1 MYDKLKMWI
10 DRDMVGES
18 LPTISTH
25 FDDCKT
31 VVDKFTG
38 EVREYG
44 SIDGLKVSVNSGGL
58 AVIGSLAKFY
68 NADNILPLNRA
79 STSDAI
85 EMLSDRLHVDMNSAR
100 ITSLEFGTHFLMKE
114 AVPKYID
121 LLGDAPRLKRF
132 RCTENTLYYRS
143 SGKNEYKVHTFYDKA
158 AEIAKRGGIMPSG
171 LYGTNL
177 LRYELRF
184 NRQLAQ
190 QLKAN
195 EVTGAVLYDR
205 YFYKSMIDRYCEVY
219 FSINKS
225 RTLKTDIMTKIENVT
240 DAFEVIVA
248 RLINNSD
255 QGEIT
260 AFIDELKQSKVFSD
274 PKNYSRLKAKIK
286 SIASKV
292 DVTETNELMNE
303 LDNEIKNISSYGV

>member
-10 DRDMVGES
+10 SRDVVGES
-18 LPTISTH
+18 LPSTSNY

-58 AVIGSLAKFY
+58 SIIGSLSKFY
-68 NADNILPLNRA
+68 NKDNILPLNRA
-79 STSDAI
+79 STGDAI
-85 EMLSDRLHVDMNSAR
+85 EMLSDRLHLDMNLAR
-100 ITSLEFGTHFLMKE
+100 ITSLEFGTHFPMKE
-114 AVPKYID
+114 PVPRYID
-121 LLGDAPRLKRF
+121 LMGDAPRLKRF

-143 SGKNEYKVHTFYDKA
+143 NGKNEYKVHTFYDKG
-158 AEIAKRGGIMPSG
+158 AEMAKRGCIMPNG
-171 LYGTNL
+171 LQWANL

-190 QLKAN
+190 QLKAD
-195 EVTGAVLYDR
+195 EVTGASLHDR

-225 RTLKTDIMTKIENVT
+225 RTLRINIMSEIKTVS
-240 DAFEVIVA
+240 DAFDVMVA
-248 RLINNSD
+248 RLINNGN
-255 QGEIT
+255 QAEIS
-260 AFIDELKQSKVFSD
+260 AFMNELKQSKVFTD

-292 DVTETNELMNE
+292 ELTETNELINE
-303 LDNEIKNISSYGV
+303 LDNEIKNIGSYGV

>member
-1 MYDKLKMWI
+1 MYDKLKMWLGSGL
-10 DRDMVGES
+10 VGDS
-18 LPTISTH
+18 LPTISTY

-31 VVDKFTG
+31 VVDKITG

-58 AVIGSLAKFY
+58 SVIGSLSKYY
-68 NADNILPLNRA
+68 NKDNILPLNRT
-79 STSDAI
+79 STGDAI
-85 EMLSDRLHVDMNSAR
+85 EMLSDRLHLDMNLAR

-114 AVPKYID
+114 PVQRYID
-121 LLGDAPRLKRF
+121 LMGDAPRLKRF

-143 SGKNEYKVHTFYDKA
+143 SGKNEYKVHTFYDKG
-158 AEIAKRGGIMPSG
+158 AEIAKRGGVMPDG
-171 LYGTNL
+171 LQGANL

-195 EVTGAVLYDR
+195 EVTAATLHDR
-205 YFYKSMIDRYCEVY
+205 YFYQSMIARYCEVY

-225 RTLKTDIMTKIENVT
+225 RTLRTNIMSEIKTVS
-240 DAFEVIVA
+240 DAFDVMVA
-248 RLINNSD
+248 RLINNGNQD
-255 QGEIT
+255 EIS
-260 AFIDELKQSKVFSD
+260 AFIDELKQSKVFAD

-292 DVTETNELMNE
+292 DLTETNELINE
-303 LDNEIKNISSYGV
+303 LDNEIKNICSYGV

>member
-10 DRDMVGES
+10 DRDIIGEL
-18 LPTISTH
+18 LPSISNY

-31 VVDKFTG
+31 IVDKSTG
-38 EVREYG
+38 EVKEYG
-44 SIDGLKVSVNSGGL
+44 SVEGLKVAIYSGGL
-58 AVIGSLAKFY
+58 SVIGSLAKFH
-68 NADNILPLNRA
+68 NTDNILPLNRA
-79 STSDAI
+79 STSEAI
-85 EMLSDRLHVDMNSAR
+85 EMLSDRLHVDMKLAK

-114 AVPKYID
+114 PVPSYID

-143 SGKNEYKVHTFYDKA
+143 CGKNEYKVHTFYDKG
-158 AEIAKRGGIMPSG
+158 AEMIKRGGIIPLG
-171 LYGTNL
+171 LDGANL

-190 QLKAN
+190 QLKIS

-205 YFYKSMIDRYCEVY
+205 HFYKSMIDRYCEVY

-225 RTLKTDIMTKIENVT
+225 RNLKANIMSEIKTVS
-240 DAFEVIVA
+240 DAFDVMVA
-248 RLINNSD
+248 RLINNGN

-260 AFIDELKQSKVFSD
+260 TFIEELKQSKVFAD

-292 DVTETNELMNE
+292 DLTETNELINE
-303 LDNEIKNISSYGV
+303 LDNEIKNIGSYGV